1 MSAGHPGS
9 HGDRVGERG
18 HRPREPVAGC
28 GTLPGSHGRS
38 LAPDLLSA
46 CLLVSLGLYAG
57 FAVLLGSV
65 PPGWNGVVGFSLP
78 SGPLF
83 RSLTG
88 LPALALSPDE
98 FRRAFTALLG
108 LLWGLWGVAVFA
120 LRGMSDPEARRR
132 ATMIVTAGGVAI
144 LLLVVVLVPPL
155 LSSDLYRQA
164 VYGRMVVY
172 HGLNPYAS
180 PVNAV
185 PGDPLFALANHQHL
199 TTHYGP
205 AYTLLSALV
214 AAIAPSTV
222 LGGAIAW
229 KATAA
234 AAALGCALLV
244 GRVVRA
250 LGGAEADAQ
259 NARLWLAWN
268 PLLVLEAAASGHIEP
283 IMMLPALGGILLW
296 QQRRPVRGVVALVT
310 STLTKWVTGLLVLF
324 ALVWEVRR
332 AAPGRKL
339 RALLPLAGAAGVT
352 IALTYAPFARGL
364 MTRRGGISDIAMR
377 GAATVGSG
385 SGTAIPQWA
394 LLACFAAA
402 VIGLT
407 VFVARGDWPRLIATT
422 AALMLAFVVVVNP
435 WPFPWYYLS
444 PVVLAATLPRGRT
457 GFMLRLLSLGIG
469 ATTMLLY
476 AKLVASP

>member
-1 MSAGHPGS
+1 M
-9 HGDRVGERG
+9 
-18 HRPREPVAGC
+18 
-28 GTLPGSHGRS
+28 
-38 LAPDLLSA
+38 
-46 CLLVSLGLYAG
+46 
-57 FAVLLGSV
+57 
-65 PPGWNGVVGFSLP
+65 GFSLP

-98 FRRAFTALLG
+98 FRRAFTASLV

-120 LRGMSDPEARRR
+120 LRGMADPEARRR

-268 PLLVLEAAASGHIEP
+268 PLLVLEAAASGSHRADHDVARAGRD
-283 IMMLPALGGILLW
+283 PALAAEAAGPRR
-296 QQRRPVRGVVALVT
+296 RRPGHVDLDQVGHRSAGPVRA
-310 STLTKWVTGLLVLF
+310 GLGGQ
-324 ALVWEVRR
+324 ARR
-332 AAPGRKL
+332 AGAQAARLAAAGGRGGPGD
-339 RALLPLAGAAGVT
+339 RALS
-352 IALTYAPFARGL
+352 
-364 MTRRGGISDIAMR
+364 TRRSRAG
-377 GAATVGSG
+377 
-385 SGTAIPQWA
+385 
-394 LLACFAAA
+394 
-402 VIGLT
+402 
-407 VFVARGDWPRLIATT
+407 
-422 AALMLAFVVVVNP
+422 
-435 WPFPWYYLS
+435 
-444 PVVLAATLPRGRT
+444 
-457 GFMLRLLSLGIG
+457 
-469 ATTMLLY
+469 
-476 AKLVASP
+476 

>member
-1 MSAGHPGS
+1 M
-9 HGDRVGERG
+9 
-18 HRPREPVAGC
+18 C
-28 GTLPGSHGRS
+28 
-38 LAPDLLSA
+38 A

-98 FRRAFTALLG
+98 FRRAFTALLV

-185 PGDPLFALANHQHL
+185 PGDPLFAFANHQHL

-296 QQRRPVRGVVALVT
+296 QQRRPVRGVVVLVT

-324 ALVWEVRR
+324 ALVWEVKR
-332 AAPGRKL
+332 AEPGRKL
-339 RALLPLAGAAGVT
+339 RALLPLVGAAGLAT
-352 IALTYAPFARGL
+352 ALYLRAVRAR
-364 MTRRGGISDIAMR
+364 A
-377 GAATVGSG
+377 
-385 SGTAIPQWA
+385 
-394 LLACFAAA
+394 
-402 VIGLT
+402 
-407 VFVARGDWPRLIATT
+407 
-422 AALMLAFVVVVNP
+422 
-435 WPFPWYYLS
+435 
-444 PVVLAATLPRGRT
+444 
-457 GFMLRLLSLGIG
+457 
-469 ATTMLLY
+469 
-476 AKLVASP
+476 